1 MFKSIVD
8 QALLKIYIST
18 HPNVKYVVEWVRRM
32 YLLDWAIELLMASV
46 HFVKLPGLFQNDP
59 QKSPQYCPIFNAH
72 VWPQKSPNIS
82 QFSHV
87 CSQRRPVNF
96 PRWQQPLTTGA
107 GGKKWKVSNSSVI
120 RSEREDESTSW
131 VSRYTWLDWLPK
143 HDRFS
148 LNCVEHNV
156 Y

>member
-1 MFKSIVD
+1 
-8 QALLKIYIST
+8 
-18 HPNVKYVVEWVRRM
+18 M

-96 PRWQQPLTTGA
+96 PRWQQPLTTGGA
-107 GGKKWKVSNSSVI
+107 GGKNEKLSSFKFLSHSIGAWGWKYFMSQ
-120 RSEREDESTSW
+120 
-131 VSRYTWLDWLPK
+131 YTWLDWTAQIWSCFFELC
-143 HDRFS
+143 RTQ
-148 LNCVEHNV
+148 CVLKETAWFCAWLSNSPNMQLGQLECIS
-156 Y
+156 